1 MDYLN
6 FDDDVKELDK
16 YRTKWTQTEAEF
28 NEEVEKIINGINDNY
43 DDNVIMWKPGRK
55 KIIKDEEK
63 EYKIYKITNIL
74 TNKIYIGSTSTKFI
88 YARLAQHVAF
98 ALTNE
103 KINFNINLSKY
114 PTNKFKAWIY
124 DIVLNGDDPF
134 KILKIEIVE
143 KKKCS
148 YKEILNLERHYIL
161 KFDSINTGYNAI
173 LP

>member
-63 EYKIYKITNIL
+63 DYKIYKITNIL

-98 ALTNE
+98 ALTN
-103 KINFNINLSKY
+103 
-114 PTNKFKAWIY
+114 
-124 DIVLNGDDPF
+124 
-134 KILKIEIVE
+134 
-143 KKKCS
+143 
-148 YKEILNLERHYIL
+148 
-161 KFDSINTGYNAI
+161 
-173 LP
+173 

>member
-1 MDYLN
+1 
-6 FDDDVKELDK
+6 
-16 YRTKWTQTEAEF
+16 
-28 NEEVEKIINGINDNY
+28 
-43 DDNVIMWKPGRK
+43 
-55 KIIKDEEK
+55 
-63 EYKIYKITNIL
+63 
-74 TNKIYIGSTSTKFI
+74 
-88 YARLAQHVAF
+88 
-98 ALTNE
+98 
-103 KINFNINLSKY
+103 LSKY

-148 YKEILNLERHYIL
+148 YKEILNLERNYIL